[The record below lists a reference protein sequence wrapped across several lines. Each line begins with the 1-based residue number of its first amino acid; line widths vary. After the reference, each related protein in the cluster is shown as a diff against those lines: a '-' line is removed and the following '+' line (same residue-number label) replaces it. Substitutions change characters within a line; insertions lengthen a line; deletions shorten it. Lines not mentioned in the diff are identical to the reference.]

1 MPLIDKSYFFIIMPL
16 LESGDANFWKIFMV
30 KNSSHYQEKNDGV
43 SKKLIHNKIKNRVR
57 NFNKT
62 INRFMESAKVIPPA

>member
-1 MPLIDKSYFFIIMPL
+1 MPLIDKSYFLIIMPL

-43 SKKLIHNKIKNRVR
+43 SKKLIHNKIKKSCQKFQQN
-57 NFNKT
+57 NK
-62 INRFMESAKVIPPA
+62 